1 MTRSN
6 HTLDQRFVQEARRIG
21 LADGRFVV
29 AVSGGPDSTALVE
42 LLGANRGEL
51 KVELVLAYVDH
62 SLRGKRASRRERHT
76 LRLLAERYSV
86 RTRTAE
92 LNPEEIRRGGGG
104 LEAEARRM
112 RYESL
117 GRIAS
122 EEGAAGVV
130 LAHHLDDQV
139 ETVLMRMICGT
150 SIEGLS
156 AMRPRLDR
164 DGTSLYRPLLSF
176 RRKELQI
183 AARRTGVKPVRD
195 RSNRDRR
202 RLRSR
207 IRRELLP
214 PLDKIRPS
222 SFEAIGRLAEES
234 ANAADALRA
243 AARFG
248 IDDPCRFGRREF
260 FERPPSLRLI
270 QLHEAVRLTSEAPVY
285 RIPRRFFAPLLT
297 ETDTGLSGRVA
308 TGYGVE
314 LVLDRDTVSVL
325 PASVVR
331 AHESCGE
338 RLIDENGV
346 QLATSPPSP
355 FDELSIEVGP
365 VDRWAPESQKQPV
378 DRRGDGRFL
387 FSLEVACPVITRRA
401 SPRDAHA
408 FGQKRGGFKRRIER
422 LPSRFLV
429 LCDAEGPKALLE
441 LGEDGAISCETVVD
455 AERNVVKRKR
465 LAISA
470 YIAEKRSNGE
480 ER

>member
-6 HTLDQRFVQEARRIG
+6 HNLDQRFVQEARKIG
-21 LADGRFVV
+21 LAEGRFVV

-51 KVELVLAYVDH
+51 KVELVLAYIDH
-62 SLRGKRASRRERHT
+62 SLRGKRASRRERDT

-92 LNPEEIRRGGGG
+92 LNPEEIRRGAGGM
-104 LEAEARRM
+104 EAAARRM

-122 EEGAAGVV
+122 EESAKGVV

-139 ETVLMRMICGT
+139 ETVFMRMICGT

-164 DGTSLYRPLLSF
+164 GDTILYRPLLSF
-176 RRKELQI
+176 RRKELRI
-183 AARRTGVKPVRD
+183 VARRTGVKPVRD

-214 PLDKIRPS
+214 PLERIRSS

-243 AARFG
+243 AARYG
-248 IDDPCRFGRREF
+248 IDDPCRFERREF
-260 FERPPSLRLI
+260 FQRPPSLRLI
-270 QLHEAVRLTSEAPVY
+270 QLHEAVRLTSESPVY

-297 ETDTGLSGRVA
+297 ETDSRLHGRVA

-314 LVLDRDTVSVL
+314 LVLDRDTVSII

-331 AHESCGE
+331 AHESRGE
-338 RLIDENGV
+338 QLIDENGG
-346 QLATSPPSP
+346 QLATAPPYP
-355 FDELSIEVGP
+355 FDELSIEVGVIDHCTAESQGQP
-365 VDRWAPESQKQPV
+365 VDRWA
-378 DRRGDGRFL
+378 DRRFL
-387 FSLEVACPVITRRA
+387 FSLEVTCPVITRRP

-422 LPSRFLV
+422 RPSRFLV
-429 LCDAEGPKALLE
+429 LCDAEGPKALFE
-441 LGEDGAISCETVVD
+441 VGEDGTISYETGVD
-455 AERNVVKRKR
+455 AERDVMKGKK